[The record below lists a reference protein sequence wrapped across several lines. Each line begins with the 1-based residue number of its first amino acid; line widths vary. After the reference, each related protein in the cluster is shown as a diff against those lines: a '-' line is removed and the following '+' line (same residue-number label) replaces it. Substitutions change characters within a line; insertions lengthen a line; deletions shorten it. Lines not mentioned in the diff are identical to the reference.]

1 MQEAFLELEVAK
13 SQHLRQNSIYCQQE
27 VAAILIC
34 CCHVMIFLHSMLK
47 MTKLLNCY
55 AGKGTT

>member
-47 MTKLLNCY
+47 NDKIVKLLCR
-55 AGKGTT
+55 